1 MLKAKDIRGIEVRFV
16 ELLTRAPG
24 TKEEKQDFFRAQLK
38 VVIARPNY
46 QTMWDRLVESLGR
59 VGAAEAVLDY
69 VIGSADHRLIELLTK
84 ASDDVEVDLHPQE
97 SSIVRQIFYQ
107 NGNLRPIGQRLVEYL
122 EERGWL
128 WGRSA
133 THEATPEERMRS
145 PKQVEY
151 DVALSFAGE
160 QRAYVERV
168 AENLGGIRYYY
179 DRHEETRMWGKDL
192 ASFLDEI
199 FRTKARYCVM
209 FLSKEYVSKSW
220 PTWEGRSAIARAVE
234 ERHEY
239 VLPVRFDDTE
249 FPGLRPTIKY
259 LDARKL
265 TPEELAG
272 HIKTKLFDQ
281 DAPAP
286 SPATSRGGSTTT
298 TMADAERIAT
308 DFVKTKKPDWTIDV
322 SSVKK
327 DHDLWTVKGSVTK
340 REASNRMRSVLSEHW
355 IVKLKGEEVVDF
367 EFTPG
372 PGFTIA

>member
-24 TKEEKQDFFRAQLK
+24 NKEEKQDFFRAQLK
-38 VVIARPNY
+38 MVIARANY

-59 VGAAEAVLDY
+59 VGAAEAILDY
-69 VIGSADHRLIELLTK
+69 VISSADDRLTELLTK
-84 ASDDVEVDLHPQE
+84 VHNDAEVDLRAEE

-122 EERGWL
+122 EERGWP
-128 WGRSA
+128 WGRVG
-133 THEATPEERMRS
+133 TYEARLGEQMRS
-145 PKQVEY
+145 LAELEY

-179 DRHEETRMWGKDL
+179 DRHEETKMWGKDL
-192 ASFLDEI
+192 ASYLDEI

-220 PTWEGRSAIARAVE
+220 PTLEGRSAIARAVE
-234 ERHEY
+234 EREEY

-265 TPEELAG
+265 TPEQLAG
-272 HIKTKLFDQ
+272 HIKAKLLDRNE
-281 DAPAP
+281 AAP
-286 SPATSRGGSTTT
+286 SPAASGGSTL
-298 TMADAERIAT
+298 TMGEAERIAT
-308 DFVKTKKPDWTIDV
+308 DFVRTKKPTWTIEI
-322 SSVKK
+322 SSVRKEG
-327 DHDLWTVKGSVTK
+327 DGWTVKGSVTK
-340 REASNRMRSVLSEHW
+340 REASKRVRSVLSENW
-355 IVKLKGEEVVDF
+355 IVKIQGGGVVDF

-372 PGFTIA
+372 PGFSIA